1 MYEQL
6 PDGQRPWV
14 ATFGI
19 IRIKQKEKKN
29 VYSYSP
35 STAYIEKKALLL
47 FFSSLV
53 RILSI
58 DDNTN
63 KRNNVNESI
72 ENIND

>member
-35 STAYIEKKALLL
+35 STAYIEKKGSSTV
-47 FFSSLV
+47 FFLASQNSF
-53 RILSI
+53 
-58 DDNTN
+58 DWW
-63 KRNNVNESI
+63 
-72 ENIND
+72 